1 MHPIHHTLLVCLV
14 SVVGLRTAFASSNW
28 LTLVG
33 DPAVPSSDYIQ
44 FDPAALS
51 RDGEQPTIPVR
62 VSRSQ
67 PRTTKEGIV
76 FQSFESVVAVDCS
89 KRSARYLV
97 ATFFAAPDFQGEPLR
112 TMVFDPLDPR
122 PVEFRLIQGEP
133 TQRMINAACN
143 LGAVKSL

>member
-1 MHPIHHTLLVCLV
+1 MHLIRHTLLFYLI
-14 SVVGLRTAFASSNW
+14 SLLGLGPACASPRW

-33 DPAVPSSDYIQ
+33 DPAIPSSDYIQ

-51 RDGEQPTIPVR
+51 RDGEQPTIPIR

-67 PRTTKEGIV
+67 PRTNKDGVV
-76 FQSFESVVAVDCS
+76 FRSFESVVAVDCS
-89 KRSARYLV
+89 KRTARYLW
-97 ATFFAAPDFQGEPLR
+97 AKFYEAPDFHGEPFR
-112 TMVFDPLDPR
+112 TDVFDPLDPR

-143 LGAVKSL
+143 LGAIKSL

>member
-1 MHPIHHTLLVCLV
+1 MHPIHHISLVCLI
-14 SVVGLRTAFASSNW
+14 SLLSLGSACASSNW

-33 DPAVPSSDYIQ
+33 DPAIPSSDYVQ

-67 PRTTKEGIV
+67 PRTSKDGIV
-76 FQSFESVVAVDCS
+76 FRSFESVVAVDCS
-89 KRSARYLV
+89 TRTARYLK
-97 ATFFAAPDFQGEPLR
+97 ATFYAAPDFQGEPLR
-112 TMVFDPLDPR
+112 TDVFGPLDPR
-122 PVEFRLIQGEP
+122 PMEFRLIQGEP
-133 TQRMINAACN
+133 TERMINAACN

>member
-14 SVVGLRTAFASSNW
+14 SLVSLGTACASTSW

-33 DPAVPSSDYIQ
+33 DPAIPSSDYIQ

-51 RDGEQPTIPVR
+51 RHGEQPTIPIR

-67 PRTTKEGIV
+67 PRTSTDGIV

-89 KRSARYLV
+89 KRTARYLQ
-97 ATFFAAPDFQGEPLR
+97 ATFFAAPDFQGVPLR
-112 TMVFDPLDPR
+112 TVVFHTLDLR

-143 LGAVKSL
+143 LGAIKSL